1 MMGFIMRSYIKPRLL
16 AGPCACLLALVLL
29 LPAAAKAEGIEV
41 KSAELVPVE
50 ETLLLNAELEIS
62 LNPLIEDALNKG
74 VPLNFIAEF
83 ELKKPRWYWLD
94 ETITVAQQPIR
105 LSYVALTR
113 QYQLSFNSQYRN
125 FSSLNDA
132 RRELGR
138 LQGWLVMEKA
148 PVKKL
153 AAYVAGLRMKLDL
166 TQLPKPLQ
174 VNALASKE
182 WNLDSE
188 WYRWNLAP

>member
-1 MMGFIMRSYIKPRLL
+1 MTGFIMHFCIKPRLL
-16 AGPCACLLALVLL
+16 AGAGASLLALFLF
-29 LPAAAKAEGIEV
+29 LPMAAKAEGIEV
-41 KSAELVPVE
+41 KSAELESVE
-50 ETLLLNAELEIS
+50 ETLVLNAELEIGLSPS
-62 LNPLIEDALNKG
+62 LEDALNKG

-94 ETITVAQQPIR
+94 ETITSVQQHIR

-113 QYQLSFNSQYRN
+113 QYQLNFNSQYRN
-125 FSSLNDA
+125 FSSLNEA

-138 LQGWLVMEKA
+138 LHEWLVVEKG
-148 PVKKL
+148 VLKKHT
-153 AAYVAGLRMKLDL
+153 AYVAGLRMKLDL